1 MRVPGDIREPNKT
14 ILIGAKW
21 RKEKYGMIIKTPE
34 QYINQPDILKS
45 SGESIAKLGG
55 NALIIG
61 GKTALAAVG
70 NEFFNSLKE
79 AAVQFAIEE
88 FQGYCTLEA
97 IEKYTSI
104 AGRIGAD
111 LIIGMGGGRVLD
123 LAKAVGAK
131 KQIPVITVPTIAATC
146 AAWSALSIIYDENGR
161 FTGGIQLESSPKMV
175 LADTR
180 IIADAP
186 ARYLKAGIGDTLA
199 KWYETL
205 PYAETAEHDLAL
217 KIGLQNAELAFNILN
232 NNALQA
238 LKDAENK
245 KATRIFREV
254 VDAIIV
260 LAGLVGSISG
270 GTYRAGIAHAI
281 NNSLTRIPETHIS
294 LHGEKVIFGVIV
306 QLILEGKPSKKIAET
321 VEFVKTLGLPVTLAQ
336 LGIDHDLPQRIAE
349 IAGGIEIE
357 NEALHQLKFAV
368 TASSV
373 EQAVTQA
380 NRLGENNLKYEEIP
394 LCSRKLYHLYSGN
407 YCKLKGN
414 DID

>member
-1 MRVPGDIREPNKT
+1 
-14 ILIGAKW
+14 
-21 RKEKYGMIIKTPE
+21 MIIKTPE

-70 NEFFNSLKE
+70 NEFFNSLKG

-88 FQGYCTLEA
+88 FHDHCTLAA

-104 AGRIGAD
+104 AGRAEAD
-111 LIIGMGGGRVLD
+111 LIIGTGGGRVLD

-186 ARYLKAGIGDTLA
+186 ARYLKAGIGDMLA

-205 PYAETAEHDLAL
+205 PYAEAADNDLTV

-281 NNSLTRIPETHIS
+281 NNSLTRIPETHTS

-306 QLILEGKPSKKIAET
+306 QLILEGKPSKEIAET
-321 VEFVKTLGLPVTLAQ
+321 VEFVKALGLPVTLAQ

-349 IAGGIEIE
+349 IAGGIKIE

-368 TASSV
+368 TVPSV
-373 EQAVTQA
+373 EQAVIQA
-380 NRLGENNLKYEEIP
+380 NRLDENNLKHEEIP
-394 LCSRKLYHLYSGN
+394 LCSRKLYHLYHGK
-407 YCKLKGN
+407 YCKLKNN
-414 DID
+414 DIG